1 VDFPF
6 NIDTKISAEDAG
18 KPSNK
23 AIGSDNSSPKLQFKE
38 AYDSALTSDV
48 ATLRGNSLP
57 VAHNEIA
64 GISSPSHIALSKPGE
79 SQMMRLGDFD
89 IEISGTSASLDDTV
103 AFAQEIGLDRD
114 LVETIL
120 SQSSTSGTK
129 DAIASSDRLSS
140 PIAFDAVPSNEM
152 EDAADAIVT
161 LISKQLKSQIS
172 SNKDSGLSPGAS
184 GSGAVV
190 SPAEIRSFI
199 DSYIESNAG
208 DNLNVEI
215 ALKKSDL
222 AQSISAA
229 IGASELFTLGSFD
242 RTAAALPQAD
252 QELKRVVLE
261 TLNLRPAL
269 DDVRHSLLV
278 RAGQKNSS
286 EIASQSHVLIPELRQ
301 QNSQLTAASAKDF
314 LRGVSQDP
322 IAGRNVLS
330 TLNPEPVVNRNTL
343 DVISGRGVT
352 GGLSEG
358 DAVFS
363 TKAREP
369 ELNVGTGNP
378 VKATVKSE
386 AYELAARSKPGF
398 DSVKATVKSE
408 AYELAA
414 GSKPGLDSVKA
425 TVKSEA
431 YELAA
436 GSKSGL
442 GLVKATVKSEAYELA
457 AGSKPSLDS
466 LKATVKGEASLSS
479 TDNRVS
485 SAATNKGELSGPR
498 VITDQVTPQV
508 LRGSDLGASSAL
520 SGGDLRRTQESV
532 VGDVVKAGLKNSV
545 MDENGAPQKILR
557 GGDLNS
563 YVVASDNNRIEPR
576 LAHNFEDKSQPNS
589 QNSMDSIKYQ
599 AARVD
604 FEARGDL
611 VKDESEFRHMGEA
624 ELRAMTKGPRVNGE
638 FDQRLDPSLGAKDDS
653 SAKLSRSSDA
663 NEVSGTRVVLS
674 SGAQEN
680 AVQTFSESAGASKT
694 ESPKRDRPDAERQ
707 FASSET
713 NAKHRQSRVSQ
724 DHVPRPPES
733 SLTEDR
739 VGTLRGLDLGSRVE
753 LISPIVAGPT
763 KNSTNQPSKVAVA
776 KTTDSLHVE
785 PTKDFLMK
793 RELSNPSITEHRVA
807 PQSMDGGITNP
818 GLPTSSGT
826 GFGIEPAIS
835 AAPTINSG
843 LNLGERSTPLESG
856 VLAKASGGQSPQNIS
871 TREMVG
877 DNLSKLIGQRMLANV
892 EAGNYRINFNLFP
905 RDMGMVDITMEL
917 RDGRLD
923 AQINASNAITRDLLG
938 DTLPRLRDALNLS
951 GFSESNIELGSD
963 QHRRSGNNGNSETT
977 GNGRDSD
984 GKDLKEGTDVPKNI
998 IVEDLHLDP
1007 DTVDLW
1013 A

>member
-1 VDFPF
+1 MDFPF
-6 NIDTKISAEDAG
+6 NIDTKISGEDAG
-18 KPSNK
+18 KSSNK
-23 AIGSDNSSPKLQFKE
+23 AIGSDSSTPKLQFKE

-48 ATLRGNSLP
+48 AKLRGNSLP
-57 VAHNEIA
+57 VAHNGVA
-64 GISSPSHIALSKPGE
+64 GISSPSRIALSKPGE

-120 SQSSTSGTK
+120 LQSSTSVTK
-129 DAIASSDRLSS
+129 NAVESSDRLSS
-140 PIAFDAVPSNEM
+140 PIAFDIVPSNEM
-152 EDAADAIVT
+152 EDAADAIAT

-172 SNKDSGLSPGAS
+172 SNKDSGLSPGTS
-184 GSGAVV
+184 GLGAVV

-199 DSYIESNAG
+199 DSYLRSQSNAG

-229 IGASELFTLGSFD
+229 IGASELFALGSLD
-242 RTAAALPQAD
+242 RTAAASPQAD
-252 QELKRVVLE
+252 RELKRVVLE

-269 DDVRHSLLV
+269 DDVRHSLLM

-286 EIASQSHVLIPELRQ
+286 EIASQSSALIPELGQ
-301 QNSQLTAASAKDF
+301 QTSQLTAASAKDF
-314 LRGVSQDP
+314 LKGVSQDP
-322 IAGRNVLS
+322 IAGRHFLS
-330 TLNPEPVVNRNTL
+330 ALNPEPVVTRNTL

-358 DAVFS
+358 DAGLS
-363 TKAREP
+363 SKAREP
-369 ELNVGTGNP
+369 ELNTGAGNP
-378 VKATVKSE
+378 
-386 AYELAARSKPGF
+386 
-398 DSVKATVKSE
+398 VKATVKSE

-414 GSKPGLDSVKA
+414 GSKPGLDAVKA
-425 TVKSEA
+425 TGKSEA
-431 YELAA
+431 YELAM
-436 GSKSGL
+436 
-442 GLVKATVKSEAYELA
+442 
-457 AGSKPSLDS
+457 GSKPSLDS
-466 LKATVKGEASLSS
+466 LKATVKGQASPLSI
-479 TDNRVS
+479 DNRAS
-485 SAATNKGELSGPR
+485 SAVTNKGEPSGPGLN
-498 VITDQVTPQV
+498 IDQVTPQV

-520 SGGDLRRTQESV
+520 SGGDLRRAQERV
-532 VGDVVKAGLKNSV
+532 VGDVVKAGPKNSV
-545 MDENGAPQKILR
+545 MDEDGAPQKILR
-557 GGDLNS
+557 GGDLTS
-563 YVVASDNNRIEPR
+563 YVALNNNRIEPR
-576 LAHNFEDKSQPNS
+576 LANNFEDSSQPKS
-589 QNSMDSIKYQ
+589 QNSVDSIKYQ
-599 AARVD
+599 ADRVD

-611 VKDESEFRHMGEA
+611 VKDESEFSHVGDTGNR
-624 ELRAMTKGPRVNGE
+624 LTSKGPRVSGE
-638 FDQRLDPSLGAKDDS
+638 FDQRLDPSLGSKEDS
-653 SAKLSRSSDA
+653 SARLNRFSDA
-663 NEVSGTRVVLS
+663 NEVSGTRVSLS
-674 SGAQEN
+674 SAAQEA
-680 AVQTFSESAGASKT
+680 AVQTFAESAGASKT
-694 ESPKRDRPDAERQ
+694 ESPKSDRPYVEGQ
-707 FASSET
+707 FASNET

-724 DHVPRPPES
+724 DRVLRPPES

-739 VGTLRGLDLGSRVE
+739 VGTVRGLDLGSRVE
-753 LISPIVAGPT
+753 LISPTVAGPT

-776 KTTDSLHVE
+776 KTTDSLRVE
-785 PTKDFLMK
+785 PTKDFLIK
-793 RELSNPSITEHRVA
+793 RELSNPGIVEHRVA
-807 PQSMDGGITNP
+807 PQSMDGGITSL
-818 GLPTSSGT
+818 GLPASSGT
-826 GFGIEPAIS
+826 GFGIEPAMS

-843 LNLGERSTPLESG
+843 LNLGERSAPLESG
-856 VLAKASGGQSPQNIS
+856 VLAKASAGQSPQNIS

-963 QHRRSGNNGNSETT
+963 QHRHSGNNGKSETT

-984 GKDLKEGTDVPKNI
+984 GKDLKDGTDGPKNI

>member
-1 VDFPF
+1 MDFPF

-64 GISSPSHIALSKPGE
+64 GISFPSHIALSKPGE

-89 IEISGTSASLDDTV
+89 IEISGTSASLADTV

-120 SQSSTSGTK
+120 LQSSTSGTK

-152 EDAADAIVT
+152 EDAADAIAT

-172 SNKDSGLSPGAS
+172 SNKDSGLSPGTS
-184 GSGAVV
+184 GLGAVI

-199 DSYIESNAG
+199 DSYIESQSNAG

-229 IGASELFTLGSFD
+229 IGTSGLSTLGSLD
-242 RTAAALPQAD
+242 RTTAALPQAD

-286 EIASQSHVLIPELRQ
+286 EIASQSHALIPELRQ

-330 TLNPEPVVNRNTL
+330 ALNPEPVVSRNTL

-369 ELNVGTGNP
+369 ELNAGTGNP
-378 VKATVKSE
+378 VKATVK
-386 AYELAARSKPGF
+386 G
-398 DSVKATVKSE
+398 E

-436 GSKSGL
+436 GSKPG
-442 GLVKATVKSEAYELA
+442 
-457 AGSKPSLDS
+457 LDS
-466 LKATVKGEASLSS
+466 LKATVKGEASLLS
-479 TDNRVS
+479 TDNRAS
-485 SAATNKGELSGPR
+485 SAVTNKGELSGPR

-532 VGDVVKAGLKNSV
+532 VGDVVKVGLKNSV

-563 YVVASDNNRIEPR
+563 YVASDNNRIEPR
-576 LAHNFEDKSQPNS
+576 LAHNFEDKSQPKS

-611 VKDESEFRHMGEA
+611 VKDESEFRHIGETKP
-624 ELRAMTKGPRVNGE
+624 RVTTKGPRVNGE

-653 SAKLSRSSDA
+653 SAKLNRSSDA
-663 NEVSGTRVVLS
+663 NEVSGTRVVSS
-674 SGAQEN
+674 SGAQET

-694 ESPKRDRPDAERQ
+694 ESPKRDRPDADRQ

-724 DHVPRPPES
+724 DHVPGPPES

-753 LISPIVAGPT
+753 LISPTVAGPT

-776 KTTDSLHVE
+776 KTTDSLRVE

-793 RELSNPSITEHRVA
+793 RELSNPGITEHRVA
-807 PQSMDGGITNP
+807 PQSMDRGITNP

-826 GFGIEPAIS
+826 GFGIEPVIS

-843 LNLGERSTPLESG
+843 LNLGERSAPLESS

-984 GKDLKEGTDVPKNI
+984 GKDLKDGTDGPKNI

>member
-1 VDFPF
+1 MDFPF
-6 NIDTKISAEDAG
+6 NIDTKISAEDTG

-38 AYDSALTSDV
+38 AYDSALTSDL

-103 AFAQEIGLDRD
+103 AFAQEIGLDRN

-120 SQSSTSGTK
+120 LQSSTSVTK
-129 DAIASSDRLSS
+129 DTIASSDRLSS

-152 EDAADAIVT
+152 EDAADAIAT

-172 SNKDSGLSPGAS
+172 SNKDSGLSLGTS
-184 GSGAVV
+184 GLGAVV
-190 SPAEIRSFI
+190 SPAKIRSFI
-199 DSYIESNAG
+199 DSYIESQSNAG

-229 IGASELFTLGSFD
+229 IGASEFFTLGSLD

-269 DDVRHSLLV
+269 DDVRQSLLV

-286 EIASQSHVLIPELRQ
+286 EIASQSHALIPELRQ

-330 TLNPEPVVNRNTL
+330 ALNPEPVVSRTTL

-369 ELNVGTGNP
+369 ELNAGTGNP
-378 VKATVKSE
+378 VKAAVKSE
-386 AYELAARSKPGF
+386 AYALAAGSKPGF
-398 DSVKATVKSE
+398 DLVKATVKSE
-408 AYELAA
+408 PYELAA
-414 GSKPGLDSVKA
+414 GSKPGLDSLKA

-431 YELAA
+431 
-436 GSKSGL
+436 S
-442 GLVKATVKSEAYELA
+442 ELA
-457 AGSKPSLDS
+457 AGSKPGLDS
-466 LKATVKGEASLSS
+466 LKATVKGEASILS
-479 TDNRVS
+479 TDNRAS
-485 SAATNKGELSGPR
+485 SAVTNKGELSGPR

-563 YVVASDNNRIEPR
+563 YVASDNNRIESR
-576 LAHNFEDKSQPNS
+576 LAHNFEDKSQPKS
-589 QNSMDSIKYQ
+589 QNSMDTIKYQ

-604 FEARGDL
+604 FEARGDV
-611 VKDESEFRHMGEA
+611 VKDESEFRHMGET
-624 ELRAMTKGPRVNGE
+624 EIRVNGE
-638 FDQRLDPSLGAKDDS
+638 FDQRLDPSLDAKDDS
-653 SAKLSRSSDA
+653 SAKLSKSSDA
-663 NEVSGTRVVLS
+663 NEVSGTRVVPSL
-674 SGAQEN
+674 GAQET

-724 DHVPRPPES
+724 DHVPHPPES

-753 LISPIVAGPT
+753 LISPTEAGPT
-763 KNSTNQPSKVAVA
+763 KNSTNQQSKVAVA
-776 KTTDSLHVE
+776 KTTDSPRVE

-793 RELSNPSITEHRVA
+793 RELSNPGITEHRVA

-843 LNLGERSTPLESG
+843 LNLGERSAPLESG
-856 VLAKASGGQSPQNIS
+856 ILAKASGGQSPQNIS

>member
-6 NIDTKISAEDAG
+6 NIDTKISGEDTG

-23 AIGSDNSSPKLQFKE
+23 AIGSDSSTPKLQFKE

-48 ATLRGNSLP
+48 AKLRGNSLP
-57 VAHNEIA
+57 VARNEIA
-64 GISSPSHIALSKPGE
+64 GISSPNRIALSKPGE

-120 SQSSTSGTK
+120 LQSSTSGTK
-129 DAIASSDRLSS
+129 DTIASSDRLSS
-140 PIAFDAVPSNEM
+140 PIAFDVVPSNEM
-152 EDAADAIVT
+152 EDAADAIAT
-161 LISKQLKSQIS
+161 LISEQLKSQIS

-184 GSGAVV
+184 DLGAVV
-190 SPAEIRSFI
+190 SPVEIRSFI
-199 DSYIESNAG
+199 DNYLESQSNAG

-229 IGASELFTLGSFD
+229 IGASELFALGSLD
-242 RTAAALPQAD
+242 RTVAASPQAD

-269 DDVRHSLLV
+269 DDVRHSLLM
-278 RAGQKNSS
+278 RAGQKNSP
-286 EIASQSHVLIPELRQ
+286 EIASQSSALIPELRQ
-301 QNSQLTAASAKDF
+301 QTSQLTAASAKDF
-314 LRGVSQDP
+314 LKGVSQDP
-322 IAGRNVLS
+322 IAGRHFLS
-330 TLNPEPVVNRNTL
+330 ALNREPVVTRNTL

-358 DAVFS
+358 DAGLS
-363 TKAREP
+363 SKAREP
-369 ELNVGTGNP
+369 ELIVGAGIP

-386 AYELAARSKPGF
+386 AYELTAGSKPGL
-398 DSVKATVKSE
+398 DAVKATGKSE
-408 AYELAA
+408 AYELAM
-414 GSKPGLDSVKA
+414 GSKPSLDSLKA
-425 TVKSEA
+425 TGKSEA
-431 YELAA
+431 YELAM
-436 GSKSGL
+436 
-442 GLVKATVKSEAYELA
+442 
-457 AGSKPSLDS
+457 GSKPSLDS
-466 LKATVKGEASLSS
+466 LKATVKGQASPLSI
-479 TDNRVS
+479 DNQAS
-485 SAATNKGELSGPR
+485 SAVTNKGEPSGPR
-498 VITDQVTPQV
+498 LNIDQVTPQV
-508 LRGSDLGASSAL
+508 LRGSDLGASSAF
-520 SGGDLRRTQESV
+520 SGGDLRPAQESV

-545 MDENGAPQKILR
+545 MDEDGAPQKILR
-557 GGDLNS
+557 GGDLTS
-563 YVVASDNNRIEPR
+563 YVASNNNRIEPR
-576 LAHNFEDKSQPNS
+576 LANNFEASSQPKS
-589 QNSMDSIKYQ
+589 QNSVDSIKYQ

-611 VKDESEFRHMGEA
+611 VKDESEFRHVGETDNRVTA
-624 ELRAMTKGPRVNGE
+624 KPPRVSGE
-638 FDQRLDPSLGAKDDS
+638 FDQKLDPSLGAKEDS
-653 SAKLSRSSDA
+653 GTTLRRSSGA
-663 NEVSGTRVVLS
+663 NEVSGTRVSPS
-674 SGAQEN
+674 SGAQET

-694 ESPKRDRPDAERQ
+694 ESPKRDRPDVEGQ
-707 FASSET
+707 FASSEI
-713 NAKHRQSRVSQ
+713 NAKDRQSRVSQ
-724 DHVPRPPES
+724 DRMPRSPKS

-753 LISPIVAGPT
+753 LASPTVAGPT
-763 KNSTNQPSKVAVA
+763 KNSTNQPSKAAIA
-776 KTTDSLHVE
+776 KTTDSLRVE

-807 PQSMDGGITNP
+807 PQSLDGGITSM
-818 GLPTSSGT
+818 GLPASSLT

-843 LNLGERSTPLESG
+843 LNLGERSAPLESG

-905 RDMGMVDITMEL
+905 KDMGMVDITMEL

-963 QHRRSGNNGNSETT
+963 KHRDRGNNDSSETT

-984 GKDLKEGTDVPKNI
+984 GKDLKDGTDGPKNI

>member
-1 VDFPF
+1 MDFPF

-140 PIAFDAVPSNEM
+140 PIALDAVPSNEM

-322 IAGRNVLS
+322 IAGRDVLS

-386 AYELAARSKPGF
+386 AYELAA
-398 DSVKATVKSE
+398 
-408 AYELAA
+408 
-414 GSKPGLDSVKA
+414 
-425 TVKSEA
+425 
-431 YELAA
+431 

-442 GLVKATVKSEAYELA
+442 DSVKATVKSEAYELA

-624 ELRAMTKGPRVNGE
+624 ELRAATKGPRVNGE

-713 NAKHRQSRVSQ
+713 NAKHRQSRVFQ

>member
-1 VDFPF
+1 MDFPF

-120 SQSSTSGTK
+120 LQSSTSGTK

-152 EDAADAIVT
+152 EDAADAIAT

-414 GSKPGLDSVKA
+414 GSKP
-425 TVKSEA
+425 
-431 YELAA
+431 
-436 GSKSGL
+436 
-442 GLVKATVKSEAYELA
+442 
-457 AGSKPSLDS
+457 SLDS

-532 VGDVVKAGLKNSV
+532 GGDVVKAGLKNSV

-624 ELRAMTKGPRVNGE
+624 ELRATTKGPRVNGE

-663 NEVSGTRVVLS
+663 NEVSGTRVVLP

>member
-1 VDFPF
+1 MDFPF

-140 PIAFDAVPSNEM
+140 PIALDAVPSNEM

-322 IAGRNVLS
+322 IAVRDVLS

-414 GSKPGLDSVKA
+414 GSKP
-425 TVKSEA
+425 
-431 YELAA
+431 
-436 GSKSGL
+436 
-442 GLVKATVKSEAYELA
+442 
-457 AGSKPSLDS
+457 SLDS
-466 LKATVKGEASLSS
+466 LKATVKGEASLLS

-485 SAATNKGELSGPR
+485 SAATNKSELSGPR

-508 LRGSDLGASSAL
+508 LRGSDSGASSAL

-624 ELRAMTKGPRVNGE
+624 ELRAATKGPRVNGE

-663 NEVSGTRVVLS
+663 NEVSGTRVALS

-713 NAKHRQSRVSQ
+713 NAKHRQSRVFQ